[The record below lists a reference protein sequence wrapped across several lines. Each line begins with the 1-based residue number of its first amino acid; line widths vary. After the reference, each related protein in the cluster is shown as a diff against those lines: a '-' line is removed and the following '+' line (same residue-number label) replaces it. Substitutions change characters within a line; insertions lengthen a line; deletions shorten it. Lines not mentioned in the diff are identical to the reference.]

1 MKKIFGVLAP
11 AALLSVTACAGSM
24 YQQPYAAE
32 PLTMTQA
39 QGRCFSTFQEF
50 MAQTNCINNAVI
62 TSGLAPNSYVQ
73 EYLAYMQSLREKVK
87 RKTISES
94 TARAQLASKL
104 NEVKAQQNNE
114 DAMQEQLANQSAA
127 QNAEILKQYQYKP
140 ILLEM
145 PQPRHIPRT
154 VQTNCSTIGT
164 QVNCTTR

>member
-11 AALLSVTACAGSM
+11 AALLSVTACAGSV

-32 PLTMTQA
+32 PPTVTQA
-39 QGRCFSTFQEF
+39 QAQCFATFQEF

-62 TSGLAPNSYVQ
+62 ASGFTPNSYVQ

-87 RKTISES
+87 RKAISEN

-114 DAMQEQLANQSAA
+114 DAVQEQLAIQRDA
-127 QNAEILKQYQYKP
+127 QNAEILRQYQYKAP
-140 ILLEM
+140 QLEV
-145 PQPRHIPRT
+145 PQPRRT
-154 VQTNCSTIGT
+154 VQTNCSTIGN